1 MKATKI
7 LFSILLLT
15 PFLFAKEFVVNS
27 KNSKANF
34 QLTYQKTNI
43 VDGSFQDISGLI
55 IFDEKENIIKS
66 IKGSVDTDSVLTQ
79 NGELTSLIISEKILN
94 SKKYPEIEFKA
105 EKISDDKVFGDITIN
120 GVKRSVEFNIEN
132 SGIFL
137 DKLYV
142 TMSTTLKRS
151 SFDLF
156 WDVLEN
162 FGSSAVSNDIKV
174 SINIEATL
182 QNDLIFQIRIIPYIF
197 YIITLNN
204 IKNNEITLNSTK
216 NEIKLIEKM

>member
-7 LFSILLLT
+7 LLSILLLT
-15 PFLFAKEFVVNS
+15 PFLYAKEFVVNS

-55 IFDEKENIIKS
+55 IFDDKENIIKS
-66 IKGSVDTDSVLTQ
+66 IKGSVDTDSVSTQ

-105 EKISDDKVFGDITIN
+105 EKITDDKVFGDIKIN
-120 GVKRSVEFNIEN
+120 GVKRSVEFDIEN

-174 SINIEATL
+174 TINMEATL
-182 QNDLIFQIRIIPYIF
+182 QNDLIFQH
-197 YIITLNN
+197 
-204 IKNNEITLNSTK
+204 IKEKTK
-216 NEIKLIEKM
+216 K

>member
-7 LFSILLLT
+7 LLSILLLT
-15 PFLFAKEFVVNS
+15 PFLYAKEFVVNS

-66 IKGSVDTDSVLTQ
+66 IKGSVDTDSVSTQ

-120 GVKRSVEFNIEN
+120 GVKRSVEFDIEN

-174 SINIEATL
+174 TINMEATL
-182 QNDLIFQIRIIPYIF
+182 QNDLIFQH
-197 YIITLNN
+197 
-204 IKNNEITLNSTK
+204 TK
-216 NEIKLIEKM
+216 EKTKK

>member
-7 LFSILLLT
+7 LLSILLLT
-15 PFLFAKEFVVNS
+15 PFLYAKEFVVNS

-66 IKGSVDTDSVLTQ
+66 IKGSVDTDSVSTQ

-94 SKKYPEIEFKA
+94 SKKYPEIEFIA

-120 GVKRSVEFNIEN
+120 GVKRSVEFDIEN

-151 SFDLF
+151 YFDLF

-174 SINIEATL
+174 SIDIEATL
-182 QNDLIFQIRIIPYIF
+182 QNDLIFQHA
-197 YIITLNN
+197 
-204 IKNNEITLNSTK
+204 KEKTK
-216 NEIKLIEKM
+216 K

>member
-7 LFSILLLT
+7 LLSILLLT
-15 PFLFAKEFVVNS
+15 PFLYAKEFVVNS

-66 IKGSVDTDSVLTQ
+66 IKGSVDTDSVSTQ

-94 SKKYPEIEFKA
+94 SKKYPEIEFVT
-105 EKISDDKVFGDITIN
+105 EKISDDKVFGDIKIN
-120 GVKRSVEFNIEN
+120 GVKRSVEFDIEN

-174 SINIEATL
+174 SINI
-182 QNDLIFQIRIIPYIF
+182 
-197 YIITLNN
+197 
-204 IKNNEITLNSTK
+204 
-216 NEIKLIEKM
+216 

>member
-7 LFSILLLT
+7 LLSILLLT
-15 PFLFAKEFVVNS
+15 PFLYAKEFVVNS

-66 IKGSVDTDSVLTQ
+66 IKGSVDTDSVSTH

-120 GVKRSVEFNIEN
+120 GVKRSVEFDIEN

-182 QNDLIFQIRIIPYIF
+182 QNDLIFQH
-197 YIITLNN
+197 
-204 IKNNEITLNSTK
+204 IKEKTK
-216 NEIKLIEKM
+216 K

>member
-7 LFSILLLT
+7 LLSILLLT
-15 PFLFAKEFVVNS
+15 PFLYAKEFVVNS

-55 IFDEKENIIKS
+55 FFDEKENIIKS
-66 IKGSVDTDSVLTQ
+66 IKGSVDTDSVSTQ

-120 GVKRSVEFNIEN
+120 GVKRSVEFDIEN

-182 QNDLIFQIRIIPYIF
+182 QNDLIFQH
-197 YIITLNN
+197 
-204 IKNNEITLNSTK
+204 IKEKTK
-216 NEIKLIEKM
+216 K

>member
-66 IKGSVDTDSVLTQ
+66 IKGSVDTDSVSTQ

-105 EKISDDKVFGDITIN
+105 EKISDDKVFGDIKIN
-120 GVKRSVEFNIEN
+120 GVKRSVEFDIEN

-174 SINIEATL
+174 SIDMEATL
-182 QNDLIFQIRIIPYIF
+182 QNDLIFQHA
-197 YIITLNN
+197 
-204 IKNNEITLNSTK
+204 KEKTK
-216 NEIKLIEKM
+216 K

>member
-7 LFSILLLT
+7 LLSILLLT
-15 PFLFAKEFVVNS
+15 PFLYAKEFVVNS

-55 IFDEKENIIKS
+55 FFDEKENIIKS
-66 IKGSVDTDSVLTQ
+66 IKGSVDTDSVSTQ

-94 SKKYPEIEFKA
+94 SKKYPEIEFIA

-120 GVKRSVEFNIEN
+120 GVKRSVEFDIEN

-182 QNDLIFQIRIIPYIF
+182 QNDLIFQH
-197 YIITLNN
+197 
-204 IKNNEITLNSTK
+204 IKEKTK
-216 NEIKLIEKM
+216 K

>member
-7 LFSILLLT
+7 LLSILLLT

-66 IKGSVDTDSVLTQ
+66 IKGSVDTDSVSTQ

-105 EKISDDKVFGDITIN
+105 EKISDDKVFGDIKIN
-120 GVKRSVEFNIEN
+120 GVKRSVEFDIEN

-182 QNDLIFQIRIIPYIF
+182 QNDLIFQH
-197 YIITLNN
+197 
-204 IKNNEITLNSTK
+204 IKEKTK
-216 NEIKLIEKM
+216 K

>member
-7 LFSILLLT
+7 LLSILLLT
-15 PFLFAKEFVVNS
+15 PFLYAKEFVVNS

-66 IKGSVDTDSVLTQ
+66 IKGSVDTDSVSTQ

-94 SKKYPEIEFKA
+94 SKKYPEIEFIA

-120 GVKRSVEFNIEN
+120 GVKRSVEFDIEN

-162 FGSSAVSNDIKV
+162 FGSSSVSNDIKV
-174 SINIEATL
+174 SIDIEATL
-182 QNDLIFQIRIIPYIF
+182 QNDLIFQHA
-197 YIITLNN
+197 
-204 IKNNEITLNSTK
+204 KEKTK
-216 NEIKLIEKM
+216 K

>member
-7 LFSILLLT
+7 LLSILLLT
-15 PFLFAKEFVVNS
+15 PFLYAKEFVVNS

-66 IKGSVDTDSVLTQ
+66 IKGSVDTDSVSTQ

-120 GVKRSVEFNIEN
+120 GVKRSVEFDIEN

-142 TMSTTLKRS
+142 AMSTTLKRS

-182 QNDLIFQIRIIPYIF
+182 QNDLIFQH
-197 YIITLNN
+197 
-204 IKNNEITLNSTK
+204 IKEKTK
-216 NEIKLIEKM
+216 K

>member
-7 LFSILLLT
+7 LLSILLLT
-15 PFLFAKEFVVNS
+15 PFLYAKEFVVNS

-66 IKGSVDTDSVLTQ
+66 IKGSVDTDSVSTQ

-94 SKKYPEIEFKA
+94 SKKYPEIEFIA

-120 GVKRSVEFNIEN
+120 GVKRSIEFDIEN

-174 SINIEATL
+174 SIDIEATL
-182 QNDLIFQIRIIPYIF
+182 QNDLIFQHA
-197 YIITLNN
+197 
-204 IKNNEITLNSTK
+204 KEKTK
-216 NEIKLIEKM
+216 K

>member
-7 LFSILLLT
+7 LLSILLLT
-15 PFLFAKEFVVNS
+15 PFLYAKEFVVNS

-66 IKGSVDTDSVLTQ
+66 IKGSVDTDSVSTQ

-94 SKKYPEIEFKA
+94 SKKYPEIEFVT
-105 EKISDDKVFGDITIN
+105 EKISDDKVFGDIKIN
-120 GVKRSVEFNIEN
+120 GVKRSVEFDIEN

-142 TMSTTLKRS
+142 TMSATLKRS

-174 SINIEATL
+174 SIDIEATL
-182 QNDLIFQIRIIPYIF
+182 QNDLIFQHA
-197 YIITLNN
+197 
-204 IKNNEITLNSTK
+204 KEKTK
-216 NEIKLIEKM
+216 K

>member
-7 LFSILLLT
+7 LLSILLLT
-15 PFLFAKEFVVNS
+15 PFLYAKEFIVNS

-34 QLTYQKTNI
+34 QLRYQKTNI

-66 IKGSVDTDSVLTQ
+66 IKGSVDTDSVSTQ

-94 SKKYPEIEFKA
+94 SKKYPEIEFIA
-105 EKISDDKVFGDITIN
+105 EKITDDKVFGDIKIN
-120 GVKRSVEFNIEN
+120 GVKRSVEFDIEN

-182 QNDLIFQIRIIPYIF
+182 QNDLIFQHA
-197 YIITLNN
+197 
-204 IKNNEITLNSTK
+204 KEKTK
-216 NEIKLIEKM
+216 K

>member
-66 IKGSVDTDSVLTQ
+66 IKGSVDTDSVSTQ

-94 SKKYPEIEFKA
+94 SKKYPEIEFVT
-105 EKISDDKVFGDITIN
+105 EKISDDKVFGDIKIN
-120 GVKRSVEFNIEN
+120 GVKRSVEFDIEN

-142 TMSTTLKRS
+142 TMRTTLKRS

-174 SINIEATL
+174 TINMEATL
-182 QNDLIFQIRIIPYIF
+182 QNDLIFQHA
-197 YIITLNN
+197 
-204 IKNNEITLNSTK
+204 KEKTK
-216 NEIKLIEKM
+216 K

>member
-7 LFSILLLT
+7 LLSILLLT
-15 PFLFAKEFVVNS
+15 PFLYAKEFVVNS

-66 IKGSVDTDSVLTQ
+66 IKGSVDTDSVSTQ

-94 SKKYPEIEFKA
+94 SKKYPEIEFVT
-105 EKISDDKVFGDITIN
+105 EKISDDKVFGDIKIN
-120 GVKRSVEFNIEN
+120 GVKRSVEFDIEN

-174 SINIEATL
+174 TINMEATL
-182 QNDLIFQIRIIPYIF
+182 QNDLIFQH
-197 YIITLNN
+197 
-204 IKNNEITLNSTK
+204 IKEKTK
-216 NEIKLIEKM
+216 K

>member
-7 LFSILLLT
+7 LLSILLLT
-15 PFLFAKEFVVNS
+15 PFLYAKEFVVNS

-66 IKGSVDTDSVLTQ
+66 IKGSVNTDSVSTQ

-94 SKKYPEIEFKA
+94 SKKYPEIEFIA

-120 GVKRSVEFNIEN
+120 GVKRSVEFDIEN

-174 SINIEATL
+174 SIDIEATL
-182 QNDLIFQIRIIPYIF
+182 QNDLIFQHA
-197 YIITLNN
+197 
-204 IKNNEITLNSTK
+204 KEKTK
-216 NEIKLIEKM
+216 K

>member
-7 LFSILLLT
+7 LLSILLLT
-15 PFLFAKEFVVNS
+15 PFLYAKEFVVNS

-55 IFDEKENIIKS
+55 IFDEKENMIKS
-66 IKGSVDTDSVLTQ
+66 IKGSVDTDSVSTQ

-94 SKKYPEIEFKA
+94 SKKYPEIEFVT
-105 EKISDDKVFGDITIN
+105 EKISDDKVFGDIKIN
-120 GVKRSVEFNIEN
+120 GVKRSVEFDIEN

-174 SINIEATL
+174 TINMEATL
-182 QNDLIFQIRIIPYIF
+182 QNDLIFQHA
-197 YIITLNN
+197 
-204 IKNNEITLNSTK
+204 KEKTK
-216 NEIKLIEKM
+216 K

>member
-7 LFSILLLT
+7 LLSILLLT
-15 PFLFAKEFVVNS
+15 PFLYAKEFVVNS

-66 IKGSVDTDSVLTQ
+66 IKGSVDTDSVSTQ

-94 SKKYPEIEFKA
+94 SKKYPEIEFIA
-105 EKISDDKVFGDITIN
+105 EKISDDKVFGYITIN
-120 GVKRSVEFNIEN
+120 GVKRSVEFDIEN

-182 QNDLIFQIRIIPYIF
+182 QNDLIFQH
-197 YIITLNN
+197 
-204 IKNNEITLNSTK
+204 IKEKTK
-216 NEIKLIEKM
+216 K

>member
-7 LFSILLLT
+7 LLSILLLT
-15 PFLFAKEFVVNS
+15 PFLYAKAFVVNS

-66 IKGSVDTDSVLTQ
+66 IKGSVDTDSVSTQ

-94 SKKYPEIEFKA
+94 SKKYPEIEFVT
-105 EKISDDKVFGDITIN
+105 EKISDDKVFGDIKIN
-120 GVKRSVEFNIEN
+120 GVKRSVEFDIEN

-174 SINIEATL
+174 TINMEATL
-182 QNDLIFQIRIIPYIF
+182 QNDLIFQHE
-197 YIITLNN
+197 
-204 IKNNEITLNSTK
+204 KEKTK
-216 NEIKLIEKM
+216 K

>member
-1 MKATKI
+1 MKTTKI
-7 LFSILLLT
+7 LLSILLLT
-15 PFLFAKEFVVNS
+15 PFLYAKEFVVNS

-66 IKGSVDTDSVLTQ
+66 IKGSVDTDSVSTQ

-94 SKKYPEIEFKA
+94 SKKYREIEFIA

-120 GVKRSVEFNIEN
+120 GVKRSVEFDIEN

-174 SINIEATL
+174 SIDIEATL
-182 QNDLIFQIRIIPYIF
+182 QNDLIFQHA
-197 YIITLNN
+197 
-204 IKNNEITLNSTK
+204 KEKTK
-216 NEIKLIEKM
+216 K

>member
-7 LFSILLLT
+7 LLSLLLLT
-15 PFLFAKEFVVNS
+15 PFLYAKEFVVNS

-66 IKGSVDTDSVLTQ
+66 IKGSVDTDSVSTQ

-94 SKKYPEIEFKA
+94 SKKYPEIEFIA

-120 GVKRSVEFNIEN
+120 GVKRSVEFDIEN

-174 SINIEATL
+174 SIDIEATL
-182 QNDLIFQIRIIPYIF
+182 QNDLIFQHA
-197 YIITLNN
+197 
-204 IKNNEITLNSTK
+204 KEKTK
-216 NEIKLIEKM
+216 K

>member
-7 LFSILLLT
+7 LLSILLLT
-15 PFLFAKEFVVNS
+15 PFLYAKEFVVNS

-66 IKGSVDTDSVLTQ
+66 IKGSVDTDSVSTQ
-79 NGELTSLIISEKILN
+79 NGESTSLIISEKILN
-94 SKKYPEIEFKA
+94 SKKYPEIEFIA

-120 GVKRSVEFNIEN
+120 GVKRSVEFDIEN

-174 SINIEATL
+174 SIDIEATL
-182 QNDLIFQIRIIPYIF
+182 QNDLIFQHA
-197 YIITLNN
+197 
-204 IKNNEITLNSTK
+204 KEKTK
-216 NEIKLIEKM
+216 K

>member
-7 LFSILLLT
+7 LLSILLLT
-15 PFLFAKEFVVNS
+15 PFLYAKEFVVNS

-34 QLTYQKTNI
+34 QLTYKKTNI

-66 IKGSVDTDSVLTQ
+66 IKGSVDTDSVSTQ

-120 GVKRSVEFNIEN
+120 GVKRSVEFDIEN

-182 QNDLIFQIRIIPYIF
+182 QNDLIFQHA
-197 YIITLNN
+197 
-204 IKNNEITLNSTK
+204 KEKTK
-216 NEIKLIEKM
+216 K

>member
-7 LFSILLLT
+7 LLSILLLT
-15 PFLFAKEFVVNS
+15 PFLYAKEFVVNS

-66 IKGSVDTDSVLTQ
+66 IKGSVDTDSVSTQ

-94 SKKYPEIEFKA
+94 SKKYPEIEFIT
-105 EKISDDKVFGDITIN
+105 EKISDDKVFGDIKIN
-120 GVKRSVEFNIEN
+120 GVKRSVEFDIEN

-174 SINIEATL
+174 TINMEATL
-182 QNDLIFQIRIIPYIF
+182 QNDLIFQHA
-197 YIITLNN
+197 
-204 IKNNEITLNSTK
+204 KEKTK
-216 NEIKLIEKM
+216 K

>member
-7 LFSILLLT
+7 LLSILLLT
-15 PFLFAKEFVVNS
+15 PFLYAKEFVVNS

-66 IKGSVDTDSVLTQ
+66 IKGSVDTDSVSTQ

-94 SKKYPEIEFKA
+94 SKKYPEIEFIT

-120 GVKRSVEFNIEN
+120 GVKRSVEFDIEN

-174 SINIEATL
+174 SINMEATL
-182 QNDLIFQIRIIPYIF
+182 QNDLIFQH
-197 YIITLNN
+197 
-204 IKNNEITLNSTK
+204 IKEKTK
-216 NEIKLIEKM
+216 K

>member
-7 LFSILLLT
+7 LLSILLLT

-66 IKGSVDTDSVLTQ
+66 IKGSVDTDSVSTQ

-94 SKKYPEIEFKA
+94 SKKYPEIEFIA

-120 GVKRSVEFNIEN
+120 GVKRSVEFDIEN

-174 SINIEATL
+174 TINMEATL
-182 QNDLIFQIRIIPYIF
+182 QNDLIFQHA
-197 YIITLNN
+197 
-204 IKNNEITLNSTK
+204 KEKTK
-216 NEIKLIEKM
+216 K

>member
-7 LFSILLLT
+7 LLSILLLT
-15 PFLFAKEFVVNS
+15 PFLYAKEFVINS

-66 IKGSVDTDSVLTQ
+66 IKGSVDTDSVSTQ

-120 GVKRSVEFNIEN
+120 GVKRSVEFDIEN

-174 SINIEATL
+174 TINMEATL
-182 QNDLIFQIRIIPYIF
+182 QNDLIFQHA
-197 YIITLNN
+197 
-204 IKNNEITLNSTK
+204 KEKTK
-216 NEIKLIEKM
+216 K

>member
-7 LFSILLLT
+7 LLSILLLT
-15 PFLFAKEFVVNS
+15 PFLYAKEFVVNS

-66 IKGSVDTDSVLTQ
+66 IKGSVDTDSVSTQ

-94 SKKYPEIEFKA
+94 SKKYPEIEFIA
-105 EKISDDKVFGDITIN
+105 EKISDNKVFGDITIN
-120 GVKRSVEFNIEN
+120 GVKRSVEFDIEN

-174 SINIEATL
+174 SIDIEATL
-182 QNDLIFQIRIIPYIF
+182 QNDLIFQH
-197 YIITLNN
+197 
-204 IKNNEITLNSTK
+204 TK
-216 NEIKLIEKM
+216 EKTKK

>member
-1 MKATKI
+1 MRATKI
-7 LFSILLLT
+7 LLSILLLT
-15 PFLFAKEFVVNS
+15 PFLYAKEFVVNS

-66 IKGSVDTDSVLTQ
+66 IKGSVDTDSVSTQ

-94 SKKYPEIEFKA
+94 SKKYPEIEFIA

-120 GVKRSVEFNIEN
+120 GVKRSVEFDIEN

-174 SINIEATL
+174 SIDIEATL
-182 QNDLIFQIRIIPYIF
+182 QNDLIFQHA
-197 YIITLNN
+197 
-204 IKNNEITLNSTK
+204 KEKTK
-216 NEIKLIEKM
+216 K

>member
-7 LFSILLLT
+7 LLSIILLT
-15 PFLFAKEFVVNS
+15 PFLYAKEFVVNS

-55 IFDEKENIIKS
+55 IFDEKENMIKS
-66 IKGSVDTDSVLTQ
+66 IKGSVDTDSVSTQ

-94 SKKYPEIEFKA
+94 SKKYPEIEFIA

-120 GVKRSVEFNIEN
+120 GVKRSVEFDIEN

-174 SINIEATL
+174 SIDIEATL
-182 QNDLIFQIRIIPYIF
+182 QNDLIFQHA
-197 YIITLNN
+197 
-204 IKNNEITLNSTK
+204 KEKTK
-216 NEIKLIEKM
+216 K

>member
-7 LFSILLLT
+7 LLSILLLT
-15 PFLFAKEFVVNS
+15 PFLYAKEFVVNS

-66 IKGSVDTDSVLTQ
+66 IKGSVDTDSVSTQ

-105 EKISDDKVFGDITIN
+105 EKISDDKVFGDIKIN
-120 GVKRSVEFNIEN
+120 GVKRSVEFDIEN

-174 SINIEATL
+174 TINIEATL
-182 QNDLIFQIRIIPYIF
+182 QNDLIFQHA
-197 YIITLNN
+197 
-204 IKNNEITLNSTK
+204 KEKTK
-216 NEIKLIEKM
+216 K

>member
-7 LFSILLLT
+7 LLSILLLT
-15 PFLFAKEFVVNS
+15 PFLYAKEFVVNS

-55 IFDEKENIIKS
+55 IFDEKENMIKS
-66 IKGSVDTDSVLTQ
+66 IKGSVDTDSVSTQ

-94 SKKYPEIEFKA
+94 SKKYPEIEFIA

-120 GVKRSVEFNIEN
+120 GVKRSVEFDIEN

-162 FGSSAVSNDIKV
+162 FGSSALSNDIKV
-174 SINIEATL
+174 SIDIEATL
-182 QNDLIFQIRIIPYIF
+182 QNDLIFQHA
-197 YIITLNN
+197 
-204 IKNNEITLNSTK
+204 KEKTK
-216 NEIKLIEKM
+216 K

>member
-7 LFSILLLT
+7 LLSILLLT
-15 PFLFAKEFVVNS
+15 PFLYAKEFVVNS

-66 IKGSVDTDSVLTQ
+66 IKGSVDTDSVSTQ

-94 SKKYPEIEFKA
+94 SKKYPEIEFIA

-174 SINIEATL
+174 SIDIEATL
-182 QNDLIFQIRIIPYIF
+182 QNDLIFQHA
-197 YIITLNN
+197 
-204 IKNNEITLNSTK
+204 KEKTK
-216 NEIKLIEKM
+216 K

>member
-7 LFSILLLT
+7 LLSILLLT
-15 PFLFAKEFVVNS
+15 PFLYAKEFVVNS

-66 IKGSVDTDSVLTQ
+66 IKGSVDTDSVSTQ

-94 SKKYPEIEFKA
+94 SKKYPEIEFIA

-120 GVKRSVEFNIEN
+120 GVKRSVEFDIEN

-162 FGSSAVSNDIKV
+162 FGSSTVSNDIKV
-174 SINIEATL
+174 SIDIEATL
-182 QNDLIFQIRIIPYIF
+182 QNDLIFQHAKEK
-197 YIITLNN
+197 
-204 IKNNEITLNSTK
+204 IKK
-216 NEIKLIEKM
+216 

>member
-7 LFSILLLT
+7 LLSILLLT
-15 PFLFAKEFVVNS
+15 PFLYAKEFVVNS

-66 IKGSVDTDSVLTQ
+66 IKGSVDTDSVSTQ

-94 SKKYPEIEFKA
+94 SKKYPEIEFVT
-105 EKISDDKVFGDITIN
+105 EKISDDKVFGDIKIN
-120 GVKRSVEFNIEN
+120 GVKRSVEFDIEN

-182 QNDLIFQIRIIPYIF
+182 QNDLIFQH
-197 YIITLNN
+197 
-204 IKNNEITLNSTK
+204 TK
-216 NEIKLIEKM
+216 EKTKK

>member
-7 LFSILLLT
+7 LLSILLLT
-15 PFLFAKEFVVNS
+15 PFLYAKEFVVNS

-66 IKGSVDTDSVLTQ
+66 IKGSVDTDSVSTQ

-94 SKKYPEIEFKA
+94 SKKYPEIEFIA

-120 GVKRSVEFNIEN
+120 GVKRSVEFDIEN

-174 SINIEATL
+174 TINMEATL
-182 QNDLIFQIRIIPYIF
+182 QNDLIFQHV
-197 YIITLNN
+197 
-204 IKNNEITLNSTK
+204 KEKTK
-216 NEIKLIEKM
+216 K

>member
-7 LFSILLLT
+7 LLSILLLT
-15 PFLFAKEFVVNS
+15 PFLYAKEFVVNS

-66 IKGSVDTDSVLTQ
+66 IKGSVDTDSVSTQ

-94 SKKYPEIEFKA
+94 SKKYPEIEFIA

-120 GVKRSVEFNIEN
+120 GVKRSVEFDIEN

-156 WDVLEN
+156 WDVLED

-182 QNDLIFQIRIIPYIF
+182 QNDLIFQH
-197 YIITLNN
+197 
-204 IKNNEITLNSTK
+204 IKEKTK
-216 NEIKLIEKM
+216 K

>member
-7 LFSILLLT
+7 LLSILLLT
-15 PFLFAKEFVVNS
+15 PFLYAKEFVVNS

-66 IKGSVDTDSVLTQ
+66 IKGSVDTDSVSTQ

-94 SKKYPEIEFKA
+94 SKKYPEIEFIA

-120 GVKRSVEFNIEN
+120 GVKRSVEFDIEN

-174 SINIEATL
+174 TINMEATL
-182 QNDLIFQIRIIPYIF
+182 QNDLIFQHA
-197 YIITLNN
+197 
-204 IKNNEITLNSTK
+204 KK
-216 NEIKLIEKM
+216 KKKK